1 MTRARFAWLSAGA
14 LLLALLLIGGAYLLL
29 RPVRV
34 TVVGPHRGPAV
45 ELVYATGFVE
55 PMQPVAV
62 AARLTAPVKA
72 VLVGEGDRVHQGQA
86 LLTLD
91 DTDLR
96 GSYAQAHA
104 QSVGA
109 TLTEQRI
116 VTLYGQG
123 WTTRADRDAA
133 VANGEAARA
142 AERTAAAKLGQN
154 VVRAGID
161 GVVIKQDIQP
171 GELAVP
177 TRTLMLLGDPR
188 RARITAT
195 VDERDIPRVHV
206 GQRALISSDA
216 WPGRVIH
223 AHVAE
228 LTPTG
233 DPEQRAFRARL
244 LLDDGIVLPLG
255 LSLEV
260 NIVTHSVADALLVP
274 SSAIDDGH
282 VWLIIDGRAHRQR
295 VELGIQGPRSSEVRG
310 IMPNARIIDAPDG
323 SLREGARVAAANR

>member
-1 MTRARFAWLSAGA
+1 MRGRLVALSAGA
-14 LLLALLLIGGAYLLL
+14 CLAALLVVGGAYWFM
-29 RPVRV
+29 RPARV
-34 TVVGPHRGPAV
+34 TMVRPHRGPAV

-55 PMQPVAV
+55 PSQPVTV
-62 AARLTAPVKA
+62 AARLTAPVRA
-72 VLVGEGDRVHQGQA
+72 VLVSEGDEVHKGQA

-104 QSVGA
+104 ESVGA
-109 TLTEQRI
+109 TLAEQRI
-116 VTLYGQG
+116 VTLFDQG

-133 VANGEAARA
+133 VASGEAARA

-161 GVVIKQDIQP
+161 GIVIKQDIQP

-177 TRTLMLLGDPR
+177 TRALMLLGDPR

-195 VDERDIPRVHV
+195 VDERDIPRIHV
-206 GQRALISSDA
+206 GQRALVSSDA
-216 WPGRVIH
+216 WPGRVIP
-223 AHVAE
+223 AYVAE

-233 DPEQRAFRARL
+233 NPEQRAFRARL
-244 LLDDGIVLPLG
+244 LLDGGIVLPLG

-260 NIVTHSVADALLVP
+260 NIVTRSVVNALLVP
-274 SSAIDDGH
+274 SSAIDSGN
-282 VWLIIDGRAHRQR
+282 VWVVVDGRAHRQH
-295 VELGIQGPRSSEVRG
+295 VVIGIQGPRNTEVDGISS
-310 IMPNARIIDAPDG
+310 NARIIDAPSG
-323 SLREGARVAAANR
+323 LTEGMRVAAAAH

>member
-1 MTRARFAWLSAGA
+1 MTRARLAWLSVGA
-14 LLLALLLIGGAYLLL
+14 LLVALLLIAGAYLLL
-29 RPVRV
+29 RPTRV
-34 TVVGPHRGPAV
+34 PVVGPHRGPAV

-55 PMQPVAV
+55 PLQPVAV

-72 VLVGEGDRVHQGQA
+72 VLVGEGDRVRRGQA

-161 GVVIKQDIQP
+161 GIVIKQDIQP

-216 WPGRVIH
+216 WPGRVIR

-228 LTPTG
+228 ITPTG

-244 LLDDGIVLPLG
+244 LLDDDFVLPLG

-260 NIVTHSVADALLVP
+260 NIVSRYVADGLLVP
-274 SSAIDDGH
+274 SSAIDGDY
-282 VWLIIDGRAHRQR
+282 VWLIVNGRAHRQR
-295 VELGIQGPRSSEVRG
+295 VVLGIRGLHSSEVRG
-310 IMPNARIIDAPDG
+310 IAPNARIVDTPDG
-323 SLREGARVAAANR
+323 RLQEGARVAAADH

>member
-1 MTRARFAWLSAGA
+1 MTRARLVGLSAGGV
-14 LLLALLLIGGAYLLL
+14 LAVLLLIGGSYWFV
-29 RPVRV
+29 RPTRV
-34 TVVGPHRGPAV
+34 TVVQPHRGPAT

-55 PMQPVAV
+55 PSQPVAV
-62 AARLTAPVKA
+62 AARLTAPVRA
-72 VLVGEGDRVHQGQA
+72 VMVSEGDKVHKGQA

-109 TLTEQRI
+109 TLAEQRI
-116 VTLYGQG
+116 VTLFGQG

-133 VANGEAARA
+133 VANAEAARA
-142 AERTAAAKLGQN
+142 AERTAAARLGQN
-154 VVRAGID
+154 VVRAGI
-161 GVVIKQDIQP
+161 GGIVIKQDIQP

-177 TRTLMLLGDPR
+177 TRTLMLLGDPQ
-188 RARITAT
+188 RARVTAT

-206 GQRALISSDA
+206 GQRVLVSSDA
-216 WPGRVIH
+216 WPGRVIQ

-244 LLDDGIVLPLG
+244 LLNGGIVLPLG

-260 NIVTHSVADALLVP
+260 NIVTRSVGNALLVP
-274 SSAIDDGH
+274 SSVIDGDS
-282 VWLIIDGRAHRQR
+282 VWIIVGGRAHRQR
-295 VELGIQGPRSSEVRG
+295 VGIGIQGPRSSEVSG
-310 IMPNARIIDAPDG
+310 IASNALIIDMPSG
-323 SLREGARVAAANR
+323 LTEGARVAAAAR

>member
-1 MTRARFAWLSAGA
+1 MTRAHLLWLGAGV
-14 LLLALLLIGGAYLLL
+14 LLAVLLLIGAAYFLF
-29 RPVRV
+29 RPIRV
-34 TVVGPHRGPAV
+34 TVVTPHRGPAV

-55 PMQPVAV
+55 PTQPVAV
-62 AARLTAPVKA
+62 AARFTAPVKA
-72 VLVGEGDRVHQGQA
+72 VLVAEGDTVRKGQA

-96 GSYAQAHA
+96 ETYAQAHA

-109 TLTEQRI
+109 TLAERRI
-116 VTLYGQG
+116 VTLFGQG
-123 WTTRADRDAA
+123 WTTGADRDAA

-161 GVVIKQDIQP
+161 GIVIKQDIQP

-188 RARITAT
+188 RARVTAT

-216 WPGRVIH
+216 WPGRVIR

-244 LLDDGIVLPLG
+244 LLDDGPVLPLG

-260 NIVTHSVADALLVP
+260 NIVTRSVADALLLP
-274 SSAIDDGH
+274 ASAIDGDG
-282 VWLIIDGRAHRQR
+282 VWLVIGGRAHRQR
-295 VELGIQGPRSSEVRG
+295 VGIGIQGPGTSEVRG
-310 IMPNARIIDAPDG
+310 IAPDARVIDAPG
-323 SLREGARVAAANR
+323 GRVQEGTRVAASAR

>member
-1 MTRARFAWLSAGA
+1 MTRTRLAWLSVGG
-14 LLLALLLIGGAYLLL
+14 LIVGLLLIGTAYWLLQ
-29 RPVRV
+29 PTRV
-34 TVVGPHRGPAV
+34 VAVKPHRGTAV

-62 AARLTAPVKA
+62 AARLTAPVEA
-72 VLVGEGDRVHQGQA
+72 VLVKEGDRVRAGQA

-96 GSYAQAHA
+96 GSYEQAHA

-109 TLTEQRI
+109 TLAEQRI
-116 VTLYGQG
+116 VTLFGQG

-133 VANGEAARA
+133 IANGEAARA
-142 AERTAAAKLGQN
+142 AERAAAARLSQN

-161 GVVIKQDIQP
+161 GIVIKQDIQP

-177 TRTLMLLGDPR
+177 TRMLMQLGDPR
-188 RARITAT
+188 RARITVT

-206 GQRALISSDA
+206 GQRALISTDA
-216 WPGRVIH
+216 WPGRIIR

-233 DPEQRAFRARL
+233 DPQQRAFRARL
-244 LLDDGIVLPLG
+244 LLDDGSLLPLG

-274 SSAIDDGH
+274 STAIDGEY
-282 VWLIIDGRAHRQR
+282 VWLIVDGRAHRKR
-295 VELGIQGPRSSEVRG
+295 VELGIQGPRNTEVRG
-310 IMPNARIIDAPDG
+310 IPSSAHLVDAPD
-323 SLREGARVAAANR
+323 SRLREGARVAASDR